1 MIQLQ
6 YGKEKIIV
14 EDSDQIASTDFSE
27 TVDRNVIL
35 TTNTENGTHLKC
47 NFQLTTLL
55 QLKEELVTL
64 VNHYH
69 RSQVN
74 GNTVGKELSSES
86 HLVDP
91 TEVKL
96 IFNGKVLSNND
107 ETLKKLVVP
116 PPSSLSSSSQ
126 NKIIKIMIIANPLTK
141 ETQQK
146 LLQEKQHQREIK
158 EKLKKRRKF
167 LHKSNSSANADR
179 RKGPIIYG
187 FHRITTLSNLPNE
200 QKAKEILQSLAN
212 DSGIIAVMN
221 KYKFTVNELC
231 EMYPEGNVGI
241 DDVCIMGLN
250 QNHGQKI
257 LLRLRTDD
265 LKGFRKYL
273 SIKKVLYHEL
283 AHNQFSEH
291 DNNFF
296 MLMRQI
302 EIDANNLKWE
312 NSKGRKTGGSRSSGS
327 SGGIGGEGG
336 RMERE
341 YFFSDE
347 DDDEDDTE
355 RRRNKQTVFTLGGGD
370 SDGGSNLP
378 ATRIAG
384 EAAILR
390 FHQFQ
395 NQQIQQQY
403 NQYEKT
409 SGTNDDVEDG
419 DNEGVFIEKR
429 HSVDGKEQFKEEEEE
444 QQLEERKSED
454 DGSDHSDSSVS
465 DRKAAQVME
474 VVSIEQPTSY
484 EAEKI
489 PNDDMIVVDYISS
502 QDLPPGTQQGEN
514 ESERLEELM
523 IVDNIMVDS
532 SSSSSTLKNEDQAAT
547 TEHEKIEEESLPTK
561 LIKKQQQIDVLF
573 EDSISMIL
581 SDETLI
587 STVEKVFAIKD
598 IISAILSSKVRNAI
612 QYQQFIEILKLFIT
626 VINNIQVRLLRCCL
640 LSISFFSYC
649 LTAFCS
655 PLLVLLLYRIIH

>member
-69 RSQVN
+69 RNQLN
-74 GNTVGKELSSES
+74 GNNVGKELSSES

-116 PPSSLSSSSQ
+116 PLSSSSSSSQ
-126 NKIIKIMIIANPLTK
+126 SKIIKIMIIANPLTK

-146 LLQEKQHQREIK
+146 LLEEKQHQREIK

-167 LHKSNSSANADR
+167 LHKSNSSGNADR

-312 NSKGRKTGGSRSSGS
+312 YSKAHKTGGSRSS
-327 SGGIGGEGG
+327 SGGGEGG
-336 RMERE
+336 GMERE
-341 YFFSDE
+341 YFFSD
-347 DDDEDDTE
+347 DDEDEDDTE
-355 RRRNKQTVFTLGGGD
+355 RRRNKQTVFTLGGGGD

-395 NQQIQQQY
+395 NQQKQQQY

-409 SGTNDDVEDG
+409 SGTNDDDEDG
-419 DNEGVFIEKR
+419 GNEGVFIEKR
-429 HSVDGKEQFKEEEEE
+429 HSVDGKEQFKEEGEE
-444 QQLEERKSED
+444 QQQQEERKSED
-454 DGSDHSDSSVS
+454 DSSDHSDSSVS
-465 DRKAAQVME
+465 DRKAAQSME
-474 VVSIEQPTSY
+474 VVNAEQSSSN
-484 EAEKI
+484 EAEHI
-489 PNDDMIVVDYISS
+489 INDDMIVVDYISS
-502 QDLPPGTQQGEN
+502 QDLSPGAQQGKN

-532 SSSSSTLKNEDQAAT
+532 SSSFTLKNEDQATT
-547 TEHEKIEEESLPTK
+547 TEHEKTEEESLPTK

-612 QYQQFIEILKLFIT
+612 QYQQFIEMLKLFIT
-626 VINNIQVRLLRCCL
+626 VINNIQVSLLHCCL

-649 LTAFCS
+649 LAAFCS
-655 PLLVLLLYRIIH
+655 LLLVLLLYRIIH